1 MTVSSAATLN
11 ESAQAAVQPGAKRTR
26 ANQALAIGTGVGIE
40 IREESLRV
48 ALVRV
53 RPSGVEVA
61 GEIEIADFR
70 KRPAKEWGSEYHRFL
85 KTHHEDRAATV
96 LLPRRDVIVRVLPL
110 PGVPPKDRESA
121 IALQMDA
128 LHPYGDEDVCFGWAK
143 TRRGG
148 KETPALVGIIRLVTL
163 SDYEQLFA
171 DAGIA
176 VASFTFSAA
185 ALHAAVRVLHPPPQE
200 FVAYAETASGSFEIY
215 GESES
220 KPVFSSIFKLPV
232 ERATALARAELR
244 VSPET
249 PAIPIETLLPPSRTG
264 VPAPSLLF
272 ATALAGAC
280 RWLPAPVN
288 LLPAERR
295 AVHRRSLIWFTVGIA
310 AVALILAGIL
320 IATPAMEERSRLR
333 VLREEIAKFEPAAK
347 RAAAL
352 DQNIDHDR
360 ARMRVLDEARG
371 RARADLDVLN
381 ELTRLLPPA
390 VWTNSIEILPDSVL
404 ISGEAE
410 QASPLLKLLDG
421 SPYFQNSEFATSL
434 VKTQTSEIF
443 RIKTLRRARQ

>member
-1 MTVSSAATLN
+1 MALIETAPPA
-11 ESAQAAVQPGAKRTR
+11 AKRTR

-53 RPSGVEVA
+53 RPAGVEVA

-70 KRPAKEWGSEYHRFL
+70 KRPVKEWGSEYQRFL
-85 KTHHEDRAATV
+85 KTYHEDRAATV

-110 PGVPPKDRESA
+110 PGVSSKERAAA
-121 IALQMDA
+121 IALQIDT
-128 LHPYGDEDVCFGWAK
+128 LHPYGDEDVVFGWAK
-143 TRRGG
+143 TRRGT
-148 KETPALVGIIRLVTL
+148 KDAPVLVGIIRQTTL
-163 SDYEQLFA
+163 SEYERMFA

-185 ALHAAVRVLHPPPQE
+185 ALHAAIRVVHPPPRE
-200 FVAYAETASGSFEIY
+200 FVAYAETPGGAFEIY

-220 KPVFSSIFKLPV
+220 RPVFSSLFKLPV

-244 VSPET
+244 VPPDIT
-249 PAIPIETLLPPSRTG
+249 PVPIESLLPPSRTG

-288 LLPAERR
+288 LLPPERR
-295 AVHRRSLIWFTVGIA
+295 AAHRRSLIWFTAAIA
-310 AVALILAGIL
+310 SIAVILAGIL
-320 IATPAMEERSRLR
+320 IATPSMEERSRLR
-333 VLREEIAKFEPAAK
+333 VLREEIAKLEPAAK
-347 RAAAL
+347 RAAAI
-352 DQNIDHDR
+352 DRNVDHDR
-360 ARMRVLDEARG
+360 ARMRVLDEARS
-371 RARADLDVLN
+371 RAQGDLDVLD

-434 VKTQTSEIF
+434 VKTQTSEVF
-443 RIKTLRRARQ
+443 RIKTLRRPR